1 MILSCNWT
9 LDHTLQLIS
18 IFVDALAAGGAI
30 AAIFI
35 ALKANK
41 QNRTEIAQ
49 AQAEIANS
57 IKIQEQS
64 KNIELFNQR
73 IELLNKTKELQL
85 PDYDLDYRIKEKKAI
100 LPSYSKEELIIL
112 FNNDPIIMQLYNGL
126 LVKIKKQET
135 NISSL
140 IHFSEHYFLLIDGG
154 CPVNEVMS
162 KIMEYENILSAP
174 DCPENILD
182 DMQEYVEK
190 YAFSEENPVTKE
202 AEEYDY
208 ISITSIISSI
218 EKEFNDDKKS
228 LIDKMRIF
236 IDESIKPIKEM

>member
-1 MILSCNWT
+1 MFLSCNWT
-9 LDHTLQLIS
+9 LDHTLQLAS
-18 IFVDALAAGGAI
+18 IIVDAIVGVLT
-30 AAIFI
+30 FL
-35 ALKANK
+35 ALKVAHAANK
-41 QNRTEIAQ
+41 QNRTGIAQ
-49 AQAEIANS
+49 AQAEISNS

-64 KNIELFNQR
+64 KNIELLTPR
-73 IELLNKTKELQL
+73 VDLLNKIKEFQL
-85 PDYDLDYRIKEKKAI
+85 PDYELDYLIKKKEPNCPAV
-100 LPSYSKEELIIL
+100 SEEELIIL
-112 FNNDPIIMQLYNGL
+112 FNNDPIIMKLYKGL
-126 LVKIKKQET
+126 LEKIKEQET

-162 KIMEYENILSAP
+162 KIMEYENMLSAP